1 LRLFLS
7 IFPQHLITKLFCITG
22 YAQIMSH
29 PSRAQKD
36 AALEH
41 FVCSPVTPQM
51 IEYLA
56 LKASEVI
63 QCESTITSQL
73 PLTPPSTPPQDFS
86 RSQGSTDI
94 ETDPLPSL
102 ELFITCLVQKS
113 NVQVPTLMTT
123 LLYLS
128 RLRARLPPV
137 AKGLRCTTHRIFLA
151 ALILSSKFLN
161 DSSPKNKH
169 WAAYSHISNPYPS
182 RSGSAPGYEDFGF
195 SRTEVNLMEKQLLS
209 LLDWDLNFDVE
220 ELEEQ
225 FEPFLAPIRAALEE
239 KARVRK
245 MERLTRERLQRQQEE
260 RERKQ
265 QVAYS
270 MSKSQP
276 AYGYA
281 RTDEQPYYE
290 APALFSWQ
298 SEISSHIKAR
308 YEKRSG
314 SPPSPSDVPALSR
327 SGTVATVS
335 SYTPSAPTSI
345 ASSRASSRS
354 RSETP
359 ASSIDYME
367 SDHEVIDMSESA
379 GIGYAYPYMSSES
392 PYQVVHIGHMQS
404 SKHSLNTVQM
414 ELPLQDFGVKR
425 AKKAR
430 TGGLF
435 SRFRTQQTQAA

>member
-1 LRLFLS
+1 
-7 IFPQHLITKLFCITG
+7 
-22 YAQIMSH
+22 MSY
-29 PSRAQKD
+29 PSQSQKD

-63 QCESTITSQL
+63 QCESTIISQL
-73 PLTPPSTPPQDFS
+73 PPTPPSTPPQDSS
-86 RSQGSTDI
+86 RSRGSKEADA
-94 ETDPLPSL
+94 DPLPSL

-151 ALILSSKFLN
+151 TLILSSKFLN

-182 RSGSAPGYEDFGF
+182 RTGSAPGYEDFGF

-209 LLDWDLNFDVE
+209 LLDWDLNFDQD

-225 FEPFLAPIRAALEE
+225 FEPFLAPIRTSLEE

-260 RERKQ
+260 REREQ
-265 QVAYS
+265 QIAYS
-270 MSKSQP
+270 MSKSEP
-276 AYGYA
+276 RYGYA
-281 RTDEQPYYE
+281 RIEEKPNYE

-298 SEISSHIKAR
+298 NETSNYVNSRHA
-308 YEKRSG
+308 KRSV
-314 SPPSPSDVPALSR
+314 SPPSLSDVPGLSR
-327 SGTVATVS
+327 SGTAATLSS
-335 SYTPSAPTSI
+335 SYTPSATDSI

-359 ASSIDYME
+359 ASSID
-367 SDHEVIDMSESA
+367 SDHDVLDMSDSA
-379 GIGYAYPYMSSES
+379 GIGYSYPYISSES
-392 PYQVVHIGHMQS
+392 PYQYVHIGHMQS
-404 SKHSLNTVQM
+404 SKHSLNTVPM
-414 ELPLQDFGVKR
+414 ELPLQDLGAKR

-435 SRFRTQQTQAA
+435 SRFRNQQTQVV

>member
-1 LRLFLS
+1 
-7 IFPQHLITKLFCITG
+7 
-22 YAQIMSH
+22 MSY
-29 PSRAQKD
+29 PTRAQKD
-36 AALEH
+36 TALEH

-63 QCESTITSQL
+63 QCEPTTSSDL
-73 PLTPPSTPPQDFS
+73 PPTPPSTPPQDDS
-86 RSQGSTDI
+86 RSQGSQSI
-94 ETDPLPSL
+94 ESDPLPSL

-182 RSGSAPGYEDFGF
+182 RTGSAPGYEDFGF

-209 LLDWDLNFDVE
+209 LLDWDLNFEVQ
-220 ELEEQ
+220 ELEEE
-225 FEPFLAPIRAALEE
+225 FEPFLAPIRAAIEE

-245 MERLTRERLQRQQEE
+245 MERQTRERLQRQQ
-260 RERKQ
+260 Q
-265 QVAYS
+265 QIAYS
-270 MSKSQP
+270 MPISKPSY
-276 AYGYA
+276 AYA
-281 RTDEQPYYE
+281 RAEEQPFYE
-290 APALFSWQ
+290 SSAIFSYPAGDSNT
-298 SEISSHIKAR
+298 R
-308 YEKRSG
+308 YGKRSV
-314 SPPSPSDVPALSR
+314 SPPSATDVPGLSR
-327 SGTVATVS
+327 SGTASTLSS
-335 SYTPSAPTSI
+335 SYTPSAATSI
-345 ASSRASSRS
+345 SSSRASSRS
-354 RSETP
+354 RSQTP
-359 ASSIDYME
+359 ASSIEYVDADQEY
-367 SDHEVIDMSESA
+367 IDMAEGD
-379 GIGYAYPYMSSES
+379 GIGYSYPHMSSES
-392 PYQVVHIGHMQS
+392 PYQVVHIGHLQS
-404 SKHSLNTVQM
+404 SKHSLNTMQLD
-414 ELPLQDFGVKR
+414 LPLHDVGSKR

-435 SRFRTQQTQAA
+435 SRFRNQQTQVA

>member
-1 LRLFLS
+1 
-7 IFPQHLITKLFCITG
+7 
-22 YAQIMSH
+22 MSH

>member
-1 LRLFLS
+1 
-7 IFPQHLITKLFCITG
+7 
-22 YAQIMSH
+22 
-29 PSRAQKD
+29 
-36 AALEH
+36 
-41 FVCSPVTPQM
+41 
-51 IEYLA
+51 
-56 LKASEVI
+56 
-63 QCESTITSQL
+63 
-73 PLTPPSTPPQDFS
+73 
-86 RSQGSTDI
+86 
-94 ETDPLPSL
+94 
-102 ELFITCLVQKS
+102 
-113 NVQVPTLMTT
+113 MTT

-182 RSGSAPGYEDFGF
+182 RSGSAPGYDDFGF

-225 FEPFLAPIRAALEE
+225 FEPFLAPIRVSLEE

-265 QVAYS
+265 QIAYS
-270 MSKSQP
+270 LSKSQP
-276 AYGYA
+276 TYGYF
-281 RTDEQPYYE
+281 RNEERPYYE
-290 APALFSWQ
+290 SPALFSWQ
-298 SEISSHIKAR
+298 SETSSHIKTR
-308 YEKRSG
+308 HGKRSV

-327 SGTVATVS
+327 SGTAVTISS
-335 SYTPSAPTSI
+335 SYTPSAATSI
-345 ASSRASSRS
+345 SSSRASSRS

-359 ASSIDYME
+359 ASSIEYM
-367 SDHEVIDMSESA
+367 DFDNEVLEMSESA
-379 GIGYAYPYMSSES
+379 GIGYAYPYMSNES
-392 PYQVVHIGHMQS
+392 PYQVVHVGHMQS
-404 SKHSLNTVQM
+404 SKHSLNTVHM
-414 ELPLQDFGVKR
+414 ELPLQDLDTKR

-435 SRFRTQQTQAA
+435 SRFRTQQTQVA

>member
-1 LRLFLS
+1 
-7 IFPQHLITKLFCITG
+7 
-22 YAQIMSH
+22 MSYV
-29 PSRAQKD
+29 SRSQRD

-63 QCESTITSQL
+63 QCESTISSQL
-73 PLTPPSTPPQDFS
+73 PPTPPSTPPQDSS
-86 RSQGSTDI
+86 RSQGSTDV
-94 ETDPLPSL
+94 EADALPSL

-182 RSGSAPGYEDFGF
+182 RTGSAPGYEDFGF

-209 LLDWDLNFDVE
+209 LLDWDLNFDQD

-225 FEPFLAPIRAALEE
+225 FEPFLAPIRASLEE

-265 QVAYS
+265 QITYS

-276 AYGYA
+276 QYGYT
-281 RTDEQPYYE
+281 RTDEKPYYE

-298 SEISSHIKAR
+298 NETSAHVNSSH
-308 YEKRSG
+308 EKRSV
-314 SPPSPSDVPALSR
+314 SPPSPSDVPGLSR
-327 SGTVATVS
+327 SGTAGTLSS
-335 SYTPSAPTSI
+335 SYTPSATESI

-359 ASSIDYME
+359 ASSIEFID

-379 GIGYAYPYMSSES
+379 GIGYSYPYMSNGS
-392 PYQVVHIGHMQS
+392 PYQYVHIGHMQS
-404 SKHSLNTVQM
+404 SKHSLNTM
-414 ELPLQDFGVKR
+414 PIELPHQDLSAKR

-435 SRFRTQQTQAA
+435 SRFRNQQAQVA

>member
-1 LRLFLS
+1 
-7 IFPQHLITKLFCITG
+7 
-22 YAQIMSH
+22 
-29 PSRAQKD
+29 
-36 AALEH
+36 
-41 FVCSPVTPQM
+41 
-51 IEYLA
+51 
-56 LKASEVI
+56 
-63 QCESTITSQL
+63 
-73 PLTPPSTPPQDFS
+73 
-86 RSQGSTDI
+86 
-94 ETDPLPSL
+94 
-102 ELFITCLVQKS
+102 
-113 NVQVPTLMTT
+113 MTT

-151 ALILSSKFLN
+151 TLILSSKFLN

-195 SRTEVNLMEKQLLS
+195 SRTEVNLMERQLLS
-209 LLDWDLNFDVE
+209 LLDWDLNFDAE

-265 QVAYS
+265 QIAYS

-276 AYGYA
+276 TYGYA
-281 RTDEQPYYE
+281 RTEEQPYYE
-290 APALFSWQ
+290 SPALFSWQ
-298 SEISSHIKAR
+298 SEMSSHTKTSHG
-308 YEKRSG
+308 KRSV

-327 SGTVATVS
+327 SDTATTLSS
-335 SYTPSAPTSI
+335 SYTPSAATSI

-359 ASSIDYME
+359 ASSIEYMD
-367 SDHEVIDMSESA
+367 SDHEVLDMSESA

-392 PYQVVHIGHMQS
+392 PYQVVHVGHMQS
-404 SKHSLNTVQM
+404 SKHSLHTMQI
-414 ELPLQDFGVKR
+414 ELPLHDLAKR
-425 AKKAR
+425 AKKPR
-430 TGGLF
+430 TGLF
-435 SRFRTQQTQAA
+435 SRFRTQQAQVA

>member
-1 LRLFLS
+1 
-7 IFPQHLITKLFCITG
+7 
-22 YAQIMSH
+22 MSY
-29 PSRAQKD
+29 PSRSPKD

-56 LKASEVI
+56 LKAAEVI
-63 QCESTITSQL
+63 QCESNLTSQF
-73 PLTPPSTPPQDFS
+73 PPTPPSTPPRDVS
-86 RSQGSTDI
+86 RSEGSSEVDG
-94 ETDPLPSL
+94 DPLPSL

-182 RSGSAPGYEDFGF
+182 RTGSAPGYEDFGF
-195 SRTEVNLMEKQLLS
+195 SRTEVNLMEKQLLA
-209 LLDWDLNFDVE
+209 LLDWDLNFDQD
-220 ELEEQ
+220 ELEEH

-245 MERLTRERLQRQQEE
+245 MERLTRERLQQQQEE

-265 QVAYS
+265 QIAYS
-270 MSKSQP
+270 MSKSQSQYTYTRAEDKP
-276 AYGYA
+276 C
-281 RTDEQPYYE
+281 YE
-290 APALFSWQ
+290 APALFNWQ
-298 SEISSHIKAR
+298 DETTAYVNSRHG
-308 YEKRSG
+308 KRSV
-314 SPPSPSDVPALSR
+314 SPPSPSDVPGLSR
-327 SGTVATVS
+327 SGTAGTLSS
-335 SYTPSAPTSI
+335 SYTPSATESA

-354 RSETP
+354 RSQTP
-359 ASSIDYME
+359 ASSIEYVD
-367 SDHEVIDMSESA
+367 SDHEVLDMSESA
-379 GIGYAYPYMSSES
+379 GIGYSYPYMSSES
-392 PYQVVHIGHMQS
+392 PYQYVHIGHMQS
-404 SKHSLNTVQM
+404 SKHSLNTM
-414 ELPLQDFGVKR
+414 PIELPLQDLGAKR

-435 SRFRTQQTQAA
+435 SRFRNQSTQGV

>member
-1 LRLFLS
+1 
-7 IFPQHLITKLFCITG
+7 
-22 YAQIMSH
+22 MSY
-29 PSRAQKD
+29 PTRAQKD
-36 AALEH
+36 VALEY
-41 FVCSPVTPQM
+41 FVCQPVTPQM

-63 QCESTITSQL
+63 QCEPTTSSQL
-73 PLTPPSTPPQDFS
+73 LPTPPSTPPQDGL
-86 RSQGSTDI
+86 RI

-195 SRTEVNLMEKQLLS
+195 SRTEVNLMEKQLLG
-209 LLDWDLNFDVE
+209 LLDWDLNFDID
-220 ELEEQ
+220 ELEEE

-245 MERLTRERLQRQQEE
+245 MERLTRERLQRQQQE
-260 RERKQ
+260 RERIQ
-265 QVAYS
+265 QIACSMPVSKPSYAYTS
-270 MSKSQP
+270 IE
-276 AYGYA
+276 
-281 RTDEQPYYE
+281 EQPYYQPS
-290 APALFSWQ
+290 AIFSIHSGDSQ
-298 SEISSHIKAR
+298 NR
-308 YEKRSG
+308 LCKRSV
-314 SPPSPSDVPALSR
+314 SPPSSTDVPGLSR
-327 SGTVATVS
+327 SGTSSTLS
-335 SYTPSAPTSI
+335 SYTPSAATSI
-345 ASSRASSRS
+345 SSSRASSRS
-354 RSETP
+354 RSQTP
-359 ASSIDYME
+359 ASSIEYTDA
-367 SDHEVIDMSESA
+367 DHEIIDMAESEN
-379 GIGYAYPYMSSES
+379 IGYSYPYTSAES
-392 PYQVVHIGHMQS
+392 LYQVIHVGHLQG
-404 SKHSLNTVQM
+404 SKHSLNTMQLD
-414 ELPLQDFGVKR
+414 LPLPDGGAKR

-435 SRFRTQQTQAA
+435 SRFRNQQTQVA

>member
-1 LRLFLS
+1 
-7 IFPQHLITKLFCITG
+7 
-22 YAQIMSH
+22 MSY
-29 PSRAQKD
+29 PSRSQKD

-63 QCESTITSQL
+63 QCESTISSQL
-73 PLTPPSTPPQDFS
+73 PPTPPSTPPQESS
-86 RSQGSTDI
+86 RSQGSPDV
-94 ETDPLPSL
+94 EADPLPSL

-128 RLRARLPPV
+128 RLRARLPPI

-182 RSGSAPGYEDFGF
+182 RTGSAPGYEDFGF

-209 LLDWDLNFDVE
+209 LLDWDLNFDQD

-225 FEPFLAPIRAALEE
+225 FEPFLAPIRAKLEE
-239 KARVRK
+239 KARIRK
-245 MERLTRERLQRQQEE
+245 MEKLTRERLQRQQEE

-265 QVAYS
+265 QAAYS
-270 MSKSQP
+270 MSNSQP
-276 AYGYA
+276 GYGHA
-281 RTDEQPYYE
+281 LAQQRHYYE
-290 APALFSWQ
+290 PPALFSWQ
-298 SEISSHIKAR
+298 SEASSYVNVRHG
-308 YEKRSG
+308 KRSV
-314 SPPSPSDVPALSR
+314 SPPSPSDVPGLSQ
-327 SGTVATVS
+327 SGTAGNLSS
-335 SYTPSAPTSI
+335 SYTPSATASI
-345 ASSRASSRS
+345 NSSRASSRS

-359 ASSIDYME
+359 ASSIEYMD
-367 SDHEVIDMSESA
+367 SDHEVLDMSESA
-379 GIGYAYPYMSSES
+379 GIGYSYPYISSES
-392 PYQVVHIGHMQS
+392 PYQTVHVGHMQS
-404 SKHSLNTVQM
+404 SKHCLSMMQI
-414 ELPLQDFGVKR
+414 ELPPQDLGAKR

-435 SRFRTQQTQAA
+435 SRFRNQQTQIA